1 MAYKIVETE
10 LAGQDLAGILA
21 YITYSLANPS
31 AAASFADEV
40 ERCYASLENMPLMFE
55 FCRDPGLRAA
65 GYHKAIIKNYIM
77 VYKVEEAARTVT
89 ILRFFYGRQ
98 DYEKLI

>member
-10 LAGQDLAGILA
+10 LAGQDLDGILA

-40 ERCYASLENMPLMFE
+40 ERC
-55 FCRDPGLRAA
+55 
-65 GYHKAIIKNYIM
+65 
-77 VYKVEEAARTVT
+77 
-89 ILRFFYGRQ
+89 
-98 DYEKLI
+98 